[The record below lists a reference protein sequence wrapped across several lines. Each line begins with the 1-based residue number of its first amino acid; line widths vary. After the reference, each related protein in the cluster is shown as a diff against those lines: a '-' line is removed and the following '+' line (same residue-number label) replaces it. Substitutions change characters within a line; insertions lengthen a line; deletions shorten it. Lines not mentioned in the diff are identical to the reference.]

1 MNKNDEWYTPD
12 YWLDLAR
19 EVLGT
24 IELDPA
30 SCLIANQRVRAE
42 NYFSEKSDGLTKE
55 WKGKVWCNPPYSAVL
70 IKKFT
75 KKFFDEYEKGNITEG
90 IMLTNSGTDTL
101 WNQNICK
108 GIQVYTIGRISFIQ
122 PDGTMKATGSRGQ
135 CFTYVGPNPN
145 KFIEVFTRDNKCWCP
160 NIGLI
165 DNVY

>member
-1 MNKNDEWYTPD
+1 MNQNDEWYTPE
-12 YWLDLAR
+12 YWLELAM
-19 EVLGT
+19 EVLGE

-30 SCLIANQRVRAE
+30 SCLIANQRVKA
-42 NYFSEKSDGLTKE
+42 NVYFSEKNDGLSKD
-55 WKGKVWCNPPYSAVL
+55 WKGKVWCNPPYSTVL

-90 IMLTNSGTDTL
+90 IILTNSGTDTL

-122 PDGTMKATGSRGQ
+122 PDGTEKSTGSRGQ
-135 CFTYVGPNPN
+135 CFTYVGPNPL

-160 NIGLI
+160 NISLI
-165 DNVY
+165 QGN